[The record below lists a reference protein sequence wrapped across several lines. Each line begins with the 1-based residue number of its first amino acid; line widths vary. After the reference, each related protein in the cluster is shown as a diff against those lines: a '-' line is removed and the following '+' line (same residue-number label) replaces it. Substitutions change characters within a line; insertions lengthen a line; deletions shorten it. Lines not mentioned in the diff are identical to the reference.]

1 MRIKHI
7 AIICAVAFVSMV
19 LMSLQISDNTY
30 TEMWKKVKESLSK
43 DLPETAEKQLD
54 AIEKAALSDKNQPQL
69 LKSILYRKQ
78 IFSIKEEDTP
88 EKAYIDYAAKK
99 FEVLDEVASALLH
112 IDVAMTYSNYLD
124 MNDWTIRNNLPIAD
138 DMSDVEM
145 KYWDKDTFRKLIDQH
160 LDMALQNPEVLK
172 KAETKDWLLIYDDR
186 KDIDKYIEYEMS
198 MFEFVCH
205 SIVNYYKNI
214 SSANDVNEAWNT
226 QSWWL
231 EEKDFVKVKLDESDS
246 PVIRCLKLFQDLI
259 SFSMEKGKESVLVF
273 HDVK

>member
-54 AIEKAALSDKNQPQL
+54 AIEKSALSDGNQPQL

-88 EKAYIDYAAKK
+88 EKAYIDYAATK

-124 MNDWTIRNNLPIAD
+124 MNDWTIRNNLPIA
-138 DMSDVEM
+138 
-145 KYWDKDTFRKLIDQH
+145 
-160 LDMALQNPEVLK
+160 
-172 KAETKDWLLIYDDR
+172 
-186 KDIDKYIEYEMS
+186 
-198 MFEFVCH
+198 
-205 SIVNYYKNI
+205 
-214 SSANDVNEAWNT
+214 
-226 QSWWL
+226 
-231 EEKDFVKVKLDESDS
+231 
-246 PVIRCLKLFQDLI
+246 
-259 SFSMEKGKESVLVF
+259 G
-273 HDVK
+273 